1 MSYILETVGN
11 PSSYRR
17 VETRSFSSR
26 ASASPSSGFR
36 SQSWSRLSP
45 NPAASSSASSYR
57 RIASVHAPRAY
68 SSSDSIDFSQS
79 SALNGDYKAIRSNE
93 KELLQGLNDRFA
105 GYIEK
110 VHYLEQQNKELESE
124 IQAHRQKQVSHG
136 QLGDVYDQEIREL
149 RSLIEQMNH
158 EKAQIQLDAAH
169 LDDDLQR
176 LKDRFDEEARLRDET
191 EAAIRALKKETD
203 DAGLM
208 KVEMEKK
215 AQSLQD
221 EVAFLRSNHEEE
233 VADLFAQI
241 QASQVTVEKKDFLK
255 TDITSALKEI
265 RSQLEG
271 HSAKNM
277 QQAEEWFKCRYV
289 KLNEAAEMNKDAIRA
304 AREEIGEYRRQLQSK
319 SIELE
324 SVRSTKESLERQ
336 LSDIEDRHNADV
348 SNYQETVQQLENE
361 LRGTKWEMARHLRE
375 YQDLLNVKMAL
386 DIEIAA
392 YRKLLEGEE
401 SRYTFSGS
409 VTGPSIPYR
418 SPSTPTPPMKVQKA
432 KETPKLKVQHKFV
445 EEIIEETKV
454 EDEKM
459 EMEDLDLA
467 EAVEE
472 AAAQKTPE
480 KEGEAEEVVE
490 EVVVATVKA
499 EVQAEPEG
507 EGEEK
512 EAEVVE
518 KEEGEEEE
526 EEEKKEKA
534 EEKGEEEAEEGEAE
548 GEAETEESEAVEE
561 KVESVKLEE
570 SKALPAKDEAKEED
584 KEEDKEEEK
593 KEGEAS
599 GESDK
604 ESTADVVNGSRDD
617 SKKEEEK
624 AEDEVAIEK
633 TKKAAEEKL
642 SPKEEK
648 LSPKEEKLSPKEE
661 KLSPKEEKLSPKEEK
676 LSPKEEKLSPK
687 EDKLSPKEEKLS
699 PKEEKPQ
706 KEDEKVEVEEKKEEV
721 KVKDEATVVNGEPEE
736 KAGDSDVKEEETHI
750 ISNGVDKSPA
760 KGDAFDTEIL
770 QMKTGTK
777 TIHKIM
783 DESDGSTKHIKEI
796 TKSVTVTQTVEEVEE
811 VVQETIVSTKTVEK
825 TSHSVLKKEQESE

>member
-11 PSSYRR
+11 PASYRR

-36 SQSWSRLSP
+36 SQSWSRVSP
-45 NPAASSSASSYR
+45 NTAASSSASTFR

-68 SSSDSIDFSQS
+68 SSSDSLDFSQS

-105 GYIEK
+105 GYIDK
-110 VHYLEQQNKELESE
+110 VHYLEQQNKELEVE

-169 LDDDLQR
+169 LDEDLQR

-191 EAAIRALKKETD
+191 EATIRVLKKETD
-203 DAGLM
+203 DAGLL

-304 AREEIGEYRRQLQSK
+304 AREEISEYRRQLQSK

-336 LSDIEDRHNADV
+336 LNDIEDRHNADV

-401 SRYTFSGS
+401 SRYTFAGS

-418 SPSTPTPPMKVQKA
+418 SPPTPTPPVKVQKT
-432 KETPKLKVQHKFV
+432 KEAPKLKVQHKFV

-454 EDEKM
+454 EDEKA
-459 EMEDLDLA
+459 EMGELDLA

-472 AAAQKTPE
+472 VAAGKTPE
-480 KEGEAEEVVE
+480 EEGEAEEVVE
-490 EVVVATVKA
+490 EAVVSTVKT

-507 EGEEK
+507 EGEEG
-512 EAEVVE
+512 AEEVE
-518 KEEGEEEE
+518 GKEEGEEEE
-526 EEEKKEKA
+526 KKEEA
-534 EEKGEEEAEEGEAE
+534 EGEVEEKGEEKAEEGEAE
-548 GEAETEESEAVEE
+548 GEAGGEEAEAVGE
-561 KVESVKLEE
+561 KVETAKLEE
-570 SKALPAKDEAKEED
+570 SKALPGKDEAKEEG
-584 KEEDKEEEK
+584 EEDKE
-593 KEGEAS
+593 GQASAEA
-599 GESDK
+599 DK
-604 ESTADVVNGSRDD
+604 ESTGDAVNGSQEDL
-617 SKKEEEK
+617 KKEEQK
-624 AEDEVAIEK
+624 AEEKVAGEK
-633 TKKAAEEKL
+633 TPEEKL

-661 KLSPKEEKLSPKEEK
+661 KLSPKEEKPQQEE
-676 LSPKEEKLSPK
+676 
-687 EDKLSPKEEKLS
+687 
-699 PKEEKPQ
+699 Q
-706 KEDEKVEVEEKKEEV
+706 KVEVEEKKEEAQS
-721 KVKDEATVVNGEPEE
+721 KDEGTVVNGEPEE
-736 KAGDSDVKEEETHI
+736 KAPDSDIKGEETQI

-760 KGDAFDTEIL
+760 KDDAFDLDIL
-770 QMKTGTK
+770 RTKTGTK
-777 TIHKIM
+777 TIHKIV

-796 TKSVTVTQTVEEVEE
+796 TKSVTVTRTDAEVEEVEE

-825 TSHSVLKKEQESE
+825 TSHSVLKKEQDSE